1 MKNTKHE
8 IAKEIADNIIGS
20 LEYQCGAQEGALL
33 ALEKIEEQPRKVDL
47 LTIMTKFG
55 AFHQL
60 KKLSEEVYEFQEA
73 TLRFLHKGVQKAAIT
88 EEMADVLV
96 VLSQFREL
104 FGITDD
110 ELRKIMCEKVDR
122 TLARQQWRTTEKP
135 VTQQA

>member
-1 MKNTKHE
+1 MTNEEK
-8 IAKEIADNIIGS
+8 AKEITCVLSEQDS
-20 LEYQCGAQEGALL
+20 LIAQKMLLQMAEWKDEQCSLPSKE
-33 ALEKIEEQPRKVDL
+33 DL

-55 AFHQL
+55 AFNQL

-73 TLRFLHKGVQKAAIT
+73 TLRFLHKGIQKAAIT

-104 FGITDD
+104 FGITED

-122 TLARQQWRTTEKP
+122 TLARQQWRITEKP